1 MLPCLQRRLDSSLLW
16 LRSLVA
22 ARLRAKRRQLDARNF
37 IQIDSILRAV
47 LTMYAKS
54 TDLVN

>member
-1 MLPCLQRRLDSSLLW
+1 MHGLLLW

-22 ARLRAKRRQLDARNF
+22 ARLRAQRRQLDARNF

-47 LTMYAKS
+47 LTMYVKS
-54 TDLVN
+54 TVLVN